1 MPNMKKNKDF
11 FISTNNIIANSKLEG
26 LPVEKD
32 DLDRLNV
39 LSSIKNRKQKSI
51 LISKMKKDILKS
63 FNI

>member
-1 MPNMKKNKDF
+1 MEKNKDF
-11 FISTNNIIANSKLEG
+11 FISTRNIIANSKLEG

-39 LSSIKNRKQKSI
+39 LSSIKNQKQKSI